1 MVNSKCSK
9 QNQIL
14 FKTIVDLTTQI
25 IYFLGMKKPKIDPNK
40 IIKVKP
46 RMVKEGTDVGPLFA
60 MIIGFLLGM
69 ILITLVSCEEQKS
82 EPVVEPPKELSKTTE
97 NYYQRVSEFTYE
109 GCEYIKVGFGK
120 SIWGS
125 HKGNCKNPIHFENK
139 NPR

>member
-1 MVNSKCSK
+1 
-9 QNQIL
+9 
-14 FKTIVDLTTQI
+14 
-25 IYFLGMKKPKIDPNK
+25 MKKVKVDPNK
-40 IIKVKP
+40 VIRVEP
-46 RMVKEGTDVGPLFA
+46 RMVKESSGMSSMSLMTIVITL
-60 MIIGFLLGM
+60 MLLGS
-69 ILITLVSCEEQKS
+69 LLVSCEEQKS
-82 EPVVEPPKELSKTTE
+82 VPVAEPPKELSKTTE

>member
-1 MVNSKCSK
+1 MVNRRCQK

-46 RMVKEGTDVGPLFA
+46 KMVKEGVDVGPLFA

-82 EPVVEPPKELSKTTE
+82 QKEIPTE
-97 NYYQRVSEFTYE
+97 ITNVTEYTYQD
-109 GCEYIKVGFGK
+109 CEYIKVGIGTRA
-120 SIWGS
+120 WGT
-125 HKGNCKNPIHFENK
+125 HKGNCKNPIHK
-139 NPR
+139 K

>member
-14 FKTIVDLTTQI
+14 FKIIVDLTIQI

-40 IIKVKP
+40 VIRTEP
-46 RMVKEGTDVGPLFA
+46 RMVKDGPDVGALFA
-60 MIIGFLLGM
+60 MIIGFVIGM
-69 ILITLVSCEEQKS
+69 LLITLVSCEEQKS
-82 EPVVEPPKELSKTTE
+82 QKQPLTELTNVTE
-97 NYYQRVSEFTYE
+97 ITYQ
-109 GCEYIKVGFGK
+109 GCEYIRIGLGTRT
-120 SIWGS
+120 WGT